1 MSNWASFEPLALEGM
16 ELKVEPAGMVRLSGT
31 ITMRSPSQVLQP
43 HLRKLHDAALAAALD
58 TVTVDVRK
66 LTFVN
71 SSSMRLF
78 VDWTV
83 WLKDQP
89 PEKRYKLVFLTDG
102 AVTWQRK
109 SFPVIR
115 SLAPDIVEIKTEQ
128 A

>member
-1 MSNWASFEPLALEGM
+1 MTALATISPIAIEGLEMAVDGTTVKM
-16 ELKVEPAGMVRLSGT
+16 SGT

-43 HLRKLHDAALAAALD
+43 HLKRVHESALAD
-58 TVTVDVRK
+58 GVEVMTVDVRK

-89 PEKRYKLVFLTDG
+89 ADKRYRLVFVTDG

-115 SLAPDIVEIKTEQ
+115 SLAPDIVEIQVEQ

>member
-1 MSNWASFEPLALEGM
+1 MSALGTISPISIEGLEM
-16 ELKVEPAGMVRLSGT
+16 AVDGATVRMSGT

-43 HLRKLHDAALAAALD
+43 HLKKVHESALADGVESL
-58 TVTVDVRK
+58 TVDLTK

-89 PEKRYKLVFLTDG
+89 AEKRYRLVFVTDG
-102 AVTWQRK
+102 AVAWQRK

-115 SLAPDIVEIKTEQ
+115 SLAPDIVEIRVEQ

>member
-1 MSNWASFEPLALEGM
+1 MSVLEAISPISIEGLEM
-16 ELKVEPAGMVRLSGT
+16 NVAGGTVVLTGT

-43 HLRKLHDAALAAALD
+43 HLKKVHEAALADRLPSL
-58 TVTVDVRK
+58 TIDVRK
-66 LTFVN
+66 LSFVN

-89 PEKRYKLVFLTDG
+89 AEKRYKLIFLTDG

-115 SLAPDIVEIKTEQ
+115 SLAPDIVEIRTES
-128 A
+128 AA